1 MNIDV
6 GDIARFSDAIERF
19 DRVLNRMGDA
29 KNIGTANVNI
39 NAGGVAVWIS
49 ATCCIAMMVGLVLGS
64 VFLASKSSSLD
75 REFNRID
82 QANHK
87 QDKDLSDLHDYL
99 SAIYMQAPQLR
110 PKEEKK

>member
-1 MNIDV
+1 MSIDA
-6 GDIARFSDAIERF
+6 GDIERFSDAIERF
-19 DRVLNRMGDA
+19 NKVLDRMGDT

-49 ATCCIAMMVGLVLGS
+49 ATCCIAMLVGLVVGAVL
-64 VFLASKSSSLD
+64 LASKSND
-75 REFNRID
+75 INREFSRMD
-82 QANHK
+82 AANHK

-110 PKEEKK
+110 PKDEKK